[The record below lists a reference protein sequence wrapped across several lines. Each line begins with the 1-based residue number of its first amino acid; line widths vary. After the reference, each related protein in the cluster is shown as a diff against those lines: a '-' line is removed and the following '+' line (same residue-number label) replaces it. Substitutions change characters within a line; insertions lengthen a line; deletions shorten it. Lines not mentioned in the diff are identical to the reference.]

1 MALRIY
7 PISAARWAQL
17 AGTRL
22 PIDLT
27 QRTVDPG
34 DRADRFRDE
43 HAALQAQVAALLA
56 EHASASA

>member
-1 MALRIY
+1 MPLRIY

-17 AGTRL
+17 AGTPS

-27 QRTVDPG
+27 ERTVDTG

-43 HAALQAQVAALLA
+43 HAALQVQVAALLA
-56 EHASASA
+56 EHVSASA